1 MVPDGA
7 RRTPALQALIA
18 AFAIAAAFIFVVA
31 AVSLQTGAQTAHAE
45 ACGAS
50 CAVVSPRA
58 APSHQEE
65 GINFQPEQSLKQEE
79 EVRIRERRAK
89 FSG

>member
-18 AFAIAAAFIFVVA
+18 AFAVAAAFIFVAA
-31 AVSLQTGAQTAHAE
+31 AVSLHSGAPTE

-50 CAVVSPRA
+50 CAVVSPHA